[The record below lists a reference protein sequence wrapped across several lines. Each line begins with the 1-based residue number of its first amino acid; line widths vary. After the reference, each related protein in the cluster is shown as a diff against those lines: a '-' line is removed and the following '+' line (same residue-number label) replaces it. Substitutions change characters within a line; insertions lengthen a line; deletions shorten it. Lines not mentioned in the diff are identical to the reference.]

1 MVRPSILGGVP
12 VFNLP
17 WGNLSSFSLLDSLI
31 AAGSP
36 ARPPE
41 WLSNPTWILPS
52 KKVPA
57 VKTTFEA

>member
-12 VFNLP
+12 VFKRPCGSFNSFNLE
-17 WGNLSSFSLLDSLI
+17 DSLI

-41 WLSNPTWILPS
+41 WLSKPTWIFPS

-57 VKTTFEA
+57 VKTTWGA